1 MVGSVVRMADDEETP
16 GKLTDKIFENMDK
29 NKDDNISIEGK
40 RNICFKR
47 MKLICLPKN
56 FESKFMHLAQYF
68 TAKRTYN
75 I

>member
-47 MKLICLPKN
+47 MKLICLP
-56 FESKFMHLAQYF
+56 
-68 TAKRTYN
+68 
-75 I
+75 